1 MKFRVGK
8 FIAEKVEVAPKI
20 FSPQKDENGKIE
32 YTVNDK
38 EITSIKDLM
47 ALVDNDKAA
56 IVIYPRGIP
65 LDVEDYEDAVFAVP
79 LWSKNNGF

>member
-1 MKFRVGK
+1 M
-8 FIAEKVEVAPKI
+8 
-20 FSPQKDENGKIE
+20 
-32 YTVNDK
+32 NDK

-47 ALVDNDKAA
+47 ALVDNDKTA

-79 LWSKNNGF
+79 LWSKNNGS

>member
-8 FIAEKVEVAPKI
+8 FIAEK
-20 FSPQKDENGKIE
+20 
-32 YTVNDK
+32 NDN
-38 EITSIKDLM
+38 T
-47 ALVDNDKAA
+47 A

-79 LWSKNNGF
+79 LWSKNNGS